1 MTNIEKSNKEISTL
15 RESHKEAV
23 FDRIFAIAA
32 LKSLINDASG
42 ETELIKKATEKL
54 NRAFCME
61 DFYVKQIDK
70 TTKQLNELY
79 SEQELSEAQTKR
91 EQAKEILGLGGN
103 K

>member
-1 MTNIEKSNKEISTL
+1 MTNIEKLNKEISTL
-15 RESHKEAV
+15 REGRKEAI

-70 TTKQLNELY
+70 TTKQLNELC
-79 SEQELSEAQTKR
+79 SKQVLSEEQMRK

>member
-1 MTNIEKSNKEISTL
+1 MTNIEKLNKEISNL

-42 ETELIKKATEKL
+42 ETELIRKATEKL
-54 NRAFCME
+54 NRAFYME
-61 DFYVKQIDK
+61 DFYVKKIDE

-79 SEQELSEAQTKR
+79 SEQELSKTQAKK